1 MAEGDEIV
9 VPRQQFMDRLSR
21 VDELL
26 ELLVAKP
33 AGELTVEIPA
43 LPDPLPVTFPLADP
57 LPVTFPLTDPLP
69 VALAPPADPF
79 ILAYPGD
86 GTRATIAAG
95 TTTINFKTG
104 SVKAPDGTITT
115 LSSSLDLASK
125 NFMRSVVINTDA
137 AIVIQMDSRDK
148 IPARAGAWAQLQDTE
163 FEKLYITATTD
174 TEIFVSASTAAKSV
188 ITVSGG
194 VSVAVKSTI
203 ADGRKVVTVAGTA
216 EALASSTACKL
227 ITITAETDNT
237 DIVVV
242 GGSTVVAALAT
253 RRGIP
258 LYPGDSY
265 ELGIDDLSDVYID
278 ALVSGEGVT
287 YTYFN

>member
-1 MAEGDEIV
+1 MAAEIEEIII
-9 VPRQQFMDRLSR
+9 PTQKLMDRFSR

-26 ELLVAKP
+26 ELLIKKP
-33 AGELTVEIPA
+33 VGEVTIDIPA
-43 LPDPLPVTFPLADP
+43 LPDPLPVSAALP
-57 LPVTFPLTDPLP
+57 LPVSLDFPESMP
-69 VALAPPADPF
+69 VTIAPPADPF
-79 ILAYPGD
+79 ILAYPSD
-86 GTRATIAAG
+86 GTRATIASG

-125 NFMRSVVINTDA
+125 NFMRSVVVNTDA
-137 AIVIQMDSRDK
+137 AIVIQLDSRDK

-203 ADGRKVVTVAGTA
+203 ADGRKTVTAAGTA
-216 EALASSTACKL
+216 EALAASTACKL

-253 RRGIP
+253 RRGVP
-258 LYPGDSY
+258 LDPGDSY
-265 ELGIDDLSDVYID
+265 ELGIDDLADVYID
-278 ALVSGEGVT
+278 ALVNGEGVT
-287 YTYFN
+287 YAYFN

>member
-1 MAEGDEIV
+1 MAYADEITI
-9 VPRQQFMDRLSR
+9 PTQSFLDRLSR

-26 ELLVAKP
+26 QLLIEKP
-33 AGELTVEIPA
+33 AGEVTVEIPA
-43 LPDPLPVTFPLADP
+43 LPDPLPISFDPAAILPVSLGP
-57 LPVTFPLTDPLP
+57 LP
-69 VALAPPADPF
+69 DPF

-104 SVKAPDGTITT
+104 SVKAPDGAITT
-115 LSSSLDLASK
+115 LSSSLDLAGK
-125 NFMRSVVINTDA
+125 DFMRSVVVNTDA

-148 IPARAGAWAQLQDTE
+148 IPARAGAWAMLQDTE
-163 FEKLYITATTD
+163 FEKLYITTTTD
-174 TEIFVSASTAAKSV
+174 TEIFVSASTASKSV

-203 ADGRKVVTVAGTA
+203 ADGRQVVAVAGTA
-216 EALASSTACKL
+216 VALASSTACKL
-227 ITITAETDNT
+227 VTITAETDNT
-237 DIVVV
+237 DIIVV

-253 RRGIP
+253 RRGVP
-258 LYPGDSY
+258 LSAGDTY
-265 ELGIDDLSDVYID
+265 ELGIDDLSDVHLD